1 MPDSFAL
8 IVPFAPLA
16 AALLTSFPT
25 QQVGG
30 SKNYRFGLWAHVV
43 AFGFAIALLLQ
54 LASSEGAHIR
64 LGWDSN
70 WTFLPFIGVT
80 VDRLASIM
88 MVIISGFGVLLYR
101 YSLRYLQQ
109 DQGQ

>member
-1 MPDSFAL
+1 MPDYFAL

-54 LASSEGAHIR
+54 LASSEGTQIR
-64 LGWDSN
+64 LGWESN

-101 YSLRYLQQ
+101 
-109 DQGQ
+109 